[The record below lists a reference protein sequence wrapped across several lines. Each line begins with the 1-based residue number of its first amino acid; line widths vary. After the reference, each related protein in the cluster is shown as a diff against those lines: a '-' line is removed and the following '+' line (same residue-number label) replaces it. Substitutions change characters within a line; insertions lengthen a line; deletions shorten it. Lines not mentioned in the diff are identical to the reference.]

1 MITREQIETL
11 KSGIDSA
18 LGAIEDAL
26 EAQVYAEKLP
36 IVGDKLS
43 AAFQEGKDALKGI
56 RAVEDKIVGAINDI
70 LYVVD
75 NAQGIAE
82 AYVEDTINA
91 ALKTLGVGE
100 NTVQA
105 LVNGTEVTLTFSTH
119 QHYKYE
125 QSLATDLGL
134 PGLNLKTGGMAAAS
148 LDYDFNFTVGA
159 DIAGFFVQTDGSQPE
174 LSLGLTAS
182 TPDFGAST
190 QLGFMNFSATD
201 RDSTLDGYFAV
212 DLKDADNDGKLR
224 LSELNSD
231 FIDATFSG
239 VADIGVHLDA
249 NMGDAALPKASAD
262 LTVDWSFNNSV
273 VDVEDQNVTFGA
285 LPVVKFENVH
295 YDFGTVVED
304 FVKPILQKLEP
315 VLEPINQALAVL
327 RTDISFLKKLP
338 QWQTLFDRAGADV
351 GGKDASD
358 GNITLL
364 DFVKIAVP
372 DQNLVPLTQF
382 ISIVDDVVAWAEYFG
397 DLELGPDAYS
407 VDLDVGSFQMLSDIR
422 DTAFKLAEAAPT
434 VIKGAQDLTAFLAG
448 LNTGSWTQ
456 ADPETGQT
464 GQDVLEDMLLGDS
477 FSLPILTNPA
487 SAFSLL
493 VGGDAK
499 LFSLDLPAMS
509 FDLPSQDLL
518 SIPIFAG
525 LDVKVQ
531 GALGLAMDLA
541 FGYDT
546 RGLRQFVASDL
557 TDYATVLNGF
567 YVSDVDGDGVDV
579 PEAVIKAALN
589 LFVNATIG
597 VASAGGGGGIEGTV
611 TLDLN
616 DHVNGTPDDGRIYL
630 DEMAQSLLTNPFR
643 IFDASG
649 LVTAGLAAFVKVGGY
664 DIWRFTAPRITLA
677 EFNFSD
683 DPATAT
689 ATEPPPPPVLG
700 TLSNGLLTLNIGA
713 RAGERGLS
721 NNTDG
726 AETLAISGTGGGV
739 AVQGFG
745 RKQSFTGVT
754 GIVGDGG
761 AQNDEII
768 LDPGTTVAA
777 TLSGGAGMDYLFAG
791 AGADSLDGGADRD
804 FLEGHD
810 GDDTLLGGDGDDV
823 LDGGAGADSID
834 GGAGIDV
841 LTYESST
848 TAVTIDIAA
857 GTVSGGDADGDV
869 FTGIEVFE
877 GSNLADAG
885 DRITGSAG
893 DDAAFGLA
901 GDDQLDGKGGDDFLS
916 GGAGNDTLD
925 GGTGADTLAGGTG
938 EDLYY
943 VDDLG
948 DLADDAY
955 AGPAGGK
962 DLVIASV
969 DHTLTAEIE
978 DLTLVGSA
986 LRGTGNAL
994 ANVIRGTGGDN
1005 VLDGAGGA
1013 DTLHGG
1019 VGNDTYGFDSLDDRL
1034 VDGFNEG
1041 IDEIRLQTQTLADS
1055 TVFSLGA
1062 DGLTNIENLT
1072 LVDGAHAIVVR
1083 GNALANVLV
1092 GNSADDGIYGL
1103 VGSDTLRG
1111 GAGNDTLDGGT
1122 EIDVLDGGAGDD
1134 VLHVGNVGGG
1144 DTLTGGAGSDIFSF
1158 YSDTRDVYGAWE
1170 SSASS
1175 PTNPVT
1181 ITDFQGGGTAG
1192 GDFLKIRVPNA
1203 FLVFAGERAFDI
1215 ANTAAFQFPNQGD
1228 GLADVIYDH
1237 QGGNTRVAVDVNDD
1251 GVFGEKDLLVVLQG
1265 THTLTAADFTETFN
1279 AQRGTAGADRLE
1291 GAEDADRLY
1300 GIAGNDTL
1308 LGYGGDDYAEGDAG
1322 DDSLLGGDG
1331 SDWLRGGAGN
1341 DTLDGGDGDDSGTP
1355 ANGYQG
1361 GLYGGAGDDSI
1372 LGGAGNDNIYGGES
1386 SSDEADGNDTI
1397 DAGDGHDQVNAGAG
1411 ADLVRG
1417 GAGSDVLYGEAG
1429 DDRLEGGD
1437 GADALYG
1444 GLGNDTLDGGD
1455 GDDLRLSGDDGD
1467 DLVLGGAGNDR
1478 LYGEAGDDRLEG
1490 GSGNDTL
1497 EGAGGGDTLLG
1508 GEGDDDLS
1516 GDGVYADASGAA
1528 KGNVLDGG
1536 AGNDTLRLQSAG
1548 ATAGDTLT
1556 GGTGDDLFDIQTR
1569 PDLSASG
1576 TDAPS
1581 LITDFEGAGVAGGDR
1596 LKIAV
1601 YQNYSNT
1608 PVAQPLVWAG
1618 QASFG
1623 TDGRTLGNGGD
1634 GLIDVQYEHR
1644 DGQTLLAV
1652 DVDDDGTLGAGDL
1665 LVRFDGTL
1673 TLTDGDFV
1681 DSFSARRGSAGNDSL
1696 DGGPG
1701 PDILYGLG
1709 GDDTLVGGGG
1719 NDALNG
1725 GAGND
1730 SQDGGDGRDTL
1741 TGGGGND
1748 TLDGGDGIDDLRG
1761 GDGDDVLNGGDG
1773 DDYVTDYSSLSIGL
1787 HGEAGNDTLNGGA
1800 GNDLLDGGTGDD
1812 RLNGEDGGDRLAGG
1826 DGRDTLDGGAGND
1839 WLDGNDGDDRLD
1851 GGVGSD
1857 NLNGG
1862 AGNDSLYGGDGND
1875 DLSGGEGDDA
1885 LYGEAGNDMLWTDV
1899 GRDSLDG
1906 GIGND
1911 TLMAA
1916 GTGGGRLTGGA
1927 GSDLFQISNSGAP
1940 YDPSTSAAALVI
1952 TDFDESAGGDLLTLT
1967 LSTVGRLAFAGEGT
1981 IDAGSAND
1989 GLVDVA
1995 YHTAGGNT
2003 RVEVDL
2009 NDDGVIGAADAVF
2022 ELEGIHTLTETNF
2035 RDTFSVRRGTAG
2047 ADSLLGTAAGDLI
2060 YGVGGDDTILGTDG
2074 SDTLV
2079 GGAGNDSLDGG
2090 NDIDLLEGGDG
2101 DDVIDG
2107 GAGADHGYWSNMQ
2120 YRYGL
2125 YGGAGNDT
2133 LMGGSGNDQLDGG
2146 TGNDRLDGGTEDDL
2160 LDGGAGDDTLLGGDG
2175 RDGLYGGTGNDSLDG
2190 GDGADNLSGNDGDDA
2205 LSAGAGNDTLYG
2217 DDGNDTLLGGDGADR
2232 LDAGLG
2238 DDRLEGGAENDSL
2251 DGGAGADL
2259 LLGGAGNDTLDG
2271 GSHQSYYGTDGAD
2284 TLDGGDGNDLLVV
2297 NNSGGGDRL
2306 TGGAGTD
2313 VFLFREPRSPAEVKA
2328 STAFQAV
2335 SPAGSPVTITDFT
2348 PGTDTLKIAVAGGNL
2363 AFAGRIPFDIPLS
2376 GPSTGLPTA
2385 DDGLVDVFYD
2395 WFTADSADMTRIG
2408 VDLDDDGAI
2417 GAGDM
2422 VIQLQG
2428 RHSLTAADFT
2438 ETFYAQRGTAGD
2450 DSLRGTTAAET
2461 VYGVGGNDT
2470 IEGLAGNDT
2479 LFGGAGNDSL
2489 DGGEGSDALEGGIG
2503 NDSLDGGEGN
2513 DAPSN
2518 AYSYGDRSAGLFGG
2532 AGNDLLRGG
2541 AGDDAL
2547 FGEADNDTLKGED
2560 GDDALDGGDG
2570 ADSLGGGFGLDRL
2583 DGGAGNDSL
2592 DGGADD
2598 DTLNGGLGDD
2608 SLFGSVGDDRL
2619 DGDTGNDTLDGGLG
2633 RDSLYGGEG
2642 MDVFVY
2648 RSPDDGGDEIMSFDT
2663 GTFGDRIDLT
2673 PLLAGIGYSGSD
2685 PLGDGVIR
2693 LTDAGPATVTVEVL
2707 SNGSYVQ
2714 LASVTGYGG
2723 GFSAQTLAGNLRFAA
2738 NQAPQAE
2745 ADREV
2750 TVDEDSAAVVLNIAA
2765 PTDADGDTLTVL
2777 ITGLPNAGFGTVRLA
2792 SGEAVSYNDLLTPAQ
2807 LAGLTFTPS
2816 QNANGAAGALT
2827 YTVGDGKGG
2836 AAAQTITFDIQPVND
2851 QPTASGDAELTV
2863 SPDQPAVWMR
2873 IGYPSDADG
2882 DELTIKVTGLP
2893 TGGTVHLNERILAVD
2908 DLLTAS
2914 ELGALTF
2921 TVGAQTGRAAG
2932 RFTYE
2937 VQDGHGGQATGAVD
2951 IKVDIPLPTLEIAV
2965 GDAVRSE
2972 STGGETTFT
2981 FLITRSGD
2989 TSDESSVDWSVSGF
3003 GIDAADGADFG
3014 GTLPSG
3020 TVRFAV
3026 GESSQ
3031 TVSVSVSGDSAL
3043 EPDENFV
3050 VDLANPV
3057 GATLTGWTAVGTIL
3071 NDDAPAGETATTL
3084 DIAPETGTVASGDE
3098 GAALT
3103 FLVTRS
3109 GDLSGSTTVSYAV
3122 AGTGPNPVVANDF
3135 TGGSLPQGTVIFAP
3149 GEQTAR
3155 ITVAVQP
3162 DGSVEA
3168 DEMFTVTLTSAAGG
3182 TIRAPYAVGVIRN
3195 DDTVPAGPATTLS
3208 IAAEAGGAAYEG
3220 NKGTAPVTFLVT
3232 RSGDLSG
3239 TTTVAYAVA
3248 GSGLAPA
3255 AADDFAGTVL
3265 PHGTVTFAPGE
3276 ETARITV
3283 TFQGDTVVEG
3293 DETFTVTLS
3302 DATGAAIL
3310 TPSATGTIRN
3320 EDVATGGGSQPI
3332 GDETVGEVV
3341 VHTRQGTAP
3350 SGINLPFV
3358 ETEIDQDV
3366 PQNDSGDGVTVALM
3380 RDGGNAPLLQ
3390 ATVSPGGRIT
3400 AYGPQSTVDSGQLA
3414 GIVES
3419 MLATNLP
3426 NGQGASIKEAIQG
3439 FANGAGNGGQMTVRA
3454 LTPIGTGAITITG
3467 SSGTGAPRETL
3478 IFNMSSAPG
3487 GSVILNEVDVVVV
3500 VGSGSFTGGAGNSL
3514 TIGDSSSQHINLGP
3528 GDDTT
3533 RGGGGNDVVAST
3545 TGRDLLSGDEGNDTI
3560 HGGADE
3566 DTLLGGDG
3574 NDLIGGGTGDDLIS
3588 GDDGNDVL
3596 VGEDGSDAA
3605 IGGAG
3610 DDVLFGMAG
3619 ADLLTGD
3626 AGIDTIVGGDG
3637 NDSILGGTGHDLI
3650 GGGDGDDL
3658 IDGGDE
3664 NDTLIGEAGNDTL
3677 FGGAGDDLLWGFG
3690 GDDWLIGGDGRDTFA
3705 FMLDGGNDLV
3715 FGFNPDEDLL
3725 GFGILG
3731 MDLAQLMANAR
3742 TVGGNTVF
3750 TLLDKS
3756 TITVVGVTGVTNA
3769 WFS

>member
-18 LGAIEDAL
+18 LGTIEDAL
-26 EAQVYAEKLP
+26 EAQVFAEKLP
-36 IVGDKLS
+36 LVGDKLS

-82 AYVEDTINA
+82 AYVEDKINA
-91 ALKTLGVGE
+91 ALKTLGVDE
-100 NTVQA
+100 NTVHA

-119 QHYKYE
+119 QHYEYE

-134 PGLNLKTGGMAAAS
+134 PGLALQTGGTAAAA
-148 LDYDFNFTVGA
+148 LDYDFDFTVGA
-159 DIAGFFVQTDGSQPE
+159 DTTGFFVQTDGAQPE
-174 LSLGLTAS
+174 LSLGLHAS
-182 TPDFGAST
+182 TPDFAAST

-201 RDSTLDGYFAV
+201 RNSTLDGSFAV
-212 DLKDADNDGKLR
+212 NLKDANNDGKLR

-262 LTVDWSFNNSV
+262 LAVDWSFNNSV
-273 VDVEDQNVTFGA
+273 VDVNDQNVTFGA

-304 FVKPILQKLEP
+304 FIKPILHKIEP
-315 VLEPINQALAVL
+315 VLQPINQALAVL

-338 QWQTLFDRAGADV
+338 GWETLFDRAGADV
-351 GGKDASD
+351 GGKDAPD

-364 DFVKIAVP
+364 DFIKIAVP

-382 ISIVDDVVAWAEYFG
+382 IGIVDDVVSWAEYFG
-397 DLELGPDAYS
+397 GLDLGPDAYS
-407 VDLDVGSFQMLSDIR
+407 VDLDVGTFQMLSDIR

-456 ADPETGQT
+456 ADPKTGQT
-464 GQDVLEDMLLGDS
+464 GQDVLKSMLLGNS

-509 FDLPSQDLL
+509 FEIPSQDLL

-531 GALGLAMDLA
+531 GALGIAMDLA

-546 RGLRQFVASDL
+546 RGLRQFIASDL
-557 TDYATVLNGF
+557 KDYAAVLNGL
-567 YVSDVDGDGVDV
+567 YVSDVDADGVDV

-589 LFVNATIG
+589 LVVNATIG
-597 VASAGGGGGIEGTV
+597 VASAGGGGGIEGIIN
-611 TLDLN
+611 LDLN

-630 DEMAQSLLTNPFR
+630 DEMAQALLSNPFK

-664 DIWRFTAPRITLA
+664 DTWRFTSPRITLA

-700 TLSNGLLTLNIGA
+700 SLAGGVLTLNIGA

-721 NNTDG
+721 NNSDG
-726 AETLAISGTGGGV
+726 AETLAIAGTGS
-739 AVQGFG
+739 ALTVQGFG

-761 AQNDEII
+761 AQDDEII
-768 LDPGTTVAA
+768 LDPATTVSA

-791 AGADSLDGGADRD
+791 AGNDSLDGGADRD

-810 GDDTLLGGDGDDV
+810 GNDTLLGGDGDDV

-841 LTYESST
+841 LTYESSSA
-848 TAVTIDIAA
+848 AVTIDIGA
-857 GTVSGGDADGDV
+857 GTVSGGDADGDA

-877 GSNLADAG
+877 GSNLAGAG
-885 DRITGSAG
+885 DHITGSAG

-901 GDDQLDGKGGDDFLS
+901 GDDRLDGLGGNDFLS

-938 EDLYY
+938 DDLYY
-943 VDDLG
+943 VDNLG

-955 AGPAGGK
+955 AGPAGGT

-994 ANVIRGTGGDN
+994 ANVIRGTDGDN

-1013 DTLHGG
+1013 DTLYGG

-1034 VDGFNEG
+1034 VDGFNQG
-1041 IDEIRLQTQTLADS
+1041 TDEIRLQTQGLADKD
-1055 TVFSLGA
+1055 VFSLGA

-1083 GNALANVLV
+1083 GNTLANVLV
-1092 GNSADDGIYGL
+1092 GNGADDEIYGL

-1122 EIDVLDGGAGDD
+1122 EVDVLDGGDGDD
-1134 VLHVGNVGGG
+1134 VLYVGNVGGG

-1192 GDFLKIRVPNA
+1192 GDLLKVRVPGA
-1203 FLVFAGERAFDI
+1203 FLVFAGEHPFDV
-1215 ANTAAFQFPNQGD
+1215 ANTAAFQFPNHGD

-1251 GVFGEKDLLVVLQG
+1251 GVFGEKDLLIVLQG

-1291 GAEDADRLY
+1291 GNDDPDRLY

-1308 LGYGGDDYAEGDAG
+1308 LGQGGDDYAEGDAG
-1322 DDSLLGGDG
+1322 DDSLVGGDG

-1341 DTLDGGDGDDSGTP
+1341 DTLDGGDGDDAGTP
-1355 ANGYQG
+1355 ANGYRG

-1372 LGGAGNDNIYGGES
+1372 LGGAGNDDIYGGDPSGDDS
-1386 SSDEADGNDTI
+1386 SGDEVDGNDTI
-1397 DAGDGHDQVNAGAG
+1397 DAGDGHDQVYAGGG

-1417 GAGSDVLYGEAG
+1417 GAGNDVLYGEAG

-1437 GADALYG
+1437 GADNLYG

-1455 GDDLRLSGDDGD
+1455 GDDMFLSGEDGD

-1497 EGAGGGDTLLG
+1497 EGAAGGDTLLG
-1508 GEGDDDLS
+1508 GDGDDDLS
-1516 GDGVYADASGAA
+1516 GDGVYADANDAA

-1548 ATAGDTLT
+1548 ATAGDTLS
-1556 GGTGDDLFDIQTR
+1556 GGAGDDLFDIQTR
-1569 PDLSASG
+1569 SGLSVSGPDV
-1576 TDAPS
+1576 PS
-1581 LITDFEGAGVAGGDR
+1581 LITDFEGAGIAGGDR

-1601 YQNYSNT
+1601 YQTYSNI

-1618 QASFG
+1618 EASFG

-1634 GLIDVQYEHR
+1634 GLIDVLYEHR
-1644 DGQTLLAV
+1644 DGQTLLAA
-1652 DVDDDGTLGAGDL
+1652 DVDDDGVLGAGDL

-1673 TLTDGDFV
+1673 SLSAGDFV
-1681 DSFSARRGSAGNDSL
+1681 DSFSAQRGGAGNDSLAGTDAPDILYGVGGDDTLVGAGGNDTLNGGVGNDSL
-1696 DGGPG
+1696 DGGDG
-1701 PDILYGLG
+1701 RDRL
-1709 GDDTLVGGGG
+1709 D
-1719 NDALNG
+1719 G

-1730 SQDGGDGRDTL
+1730 S
-1741 TGGGGND
+1741 
-1748 TLDGGDGIDDLRG
+1748 LDGGDGIDDLHG
-1761 GDGDDVLNGGDG
+1761 GDGDDILNGGDG
-1773 DDYVTDYSSLSIGL
+1773 DDYVSDYSSQSIGL
-1787 HGEAGNDTLNGGA
+1787 HGEAGNDTLNGGG

-1812 RLNGEDGGDRLAGG
+1812 RLNGDDGNDWLVGG

-1839 WLDGNDGDDRLD
+1839 WLDGAAGDDRLD
-1851 GGVGSD
+1851 GGVGND

-1862 AGNDSLYGGDGND
+1862 EGNDSLYGGDGND
-1875 DLSGGEGDDA
+1875 DLSGGEGDNA
-1885 LYGEAGNDMLWTDV
+1885 LYGEAGNDVLWT
-1899 GRDSLDG
+1899 GTGHDSLDG
-1906 GIGND
+1906 GDGND
-1911 TLMAA
+1911 TLVASGA
-1916 GTGGGRLTGGA
+1916 GGGRLTGGA
-1927 GSDLFQISNSGAP
+1927 GSDLFQISTSGAP
-1940 YDPSTSAAALVI
+1940 YDPSTGAAALVV
-1952 TDFDESAGGDLLTLT
+1952 TDFDESTGGDALTLT
-1967 LSTVGRLAFAGEGT
+1967 LSTVAKLAFAGPGT
-1981 IDAGSAND
+1981 IDAGYAND

-1995 YHTAGGNT
+1995 YHVVGGNT

-2009 NDDGVIGAADAVF
+2009 DDDGAIGSADAVF
-2022 ELEGIHTLTETNF
+2022 DLEGIHALTEANF
-2035 RDTFSVRRGTAG
+2035 RDTFTVRRGTAG
-2047 ADSLLGTAAGDLI
+2047 ADSLVGTGAGDII
-2060 YGVGGDDTILGTDG
+2060 YGVGGDDTIQGGDG
-2074 SDTLV
+2074 SDTLM

-2090 NDIDLLEGGDG
+2090 NDADLLEGGDG
-2101 DDVIDG
+2101 DDVID
-2107 GAGADHGYWSNMQ
+2107 AGDGNDQTYWSNIQ

-2133 LMGGSGNDQLDGG
+2133 LRGGVGDDQLDGG
-2146 TGNDRLDGGTEDDL
+2146 TGNDSLDGGTENDQ

-2190 GDGADNLSGNDGDDA
+2190 GEGADNLSGNDGDD
-2205 LSAGAGNDTLYG
+2205 LVSGGSGNDALYG
-2217 DDGNDTLLGGDGADR
+2217 DDGKDTLLGGDGADR
-2232 LDAGLG
+2232 LDGGLG
-2238 DDRLEGGAENDSL
+2238 DDRLDGGTEDDSL

-2271 GSHQSYYGTDGAD
+2271 GSHQGYSGTDGAD
-2284 TLDGGDGNDLLVV
+2284 TLDGGEGDDLLVV
-2297 NNSGGGDRL
+2297 TNSGGGDRL
-2306 TGGAGTD
+2306 TGGTGTD
-2313 VFLFREPRSPAEVKA
+2313 VFLFRETRSLAEVKA
-2328 STAFQAV
+2328 STAIQAV
-2335 SPAGSPVTITDFT
+2335 SPAGNPATVTDFT
-2348 PGTDTLKIAVAGGNL
+2348 AGTDKLKIAFAGGNL
-2363 AFAGRIPFDIPLS
+2363 AFAGRIPFD
-2376 GPSTGLPTA
+2376 GASTGLPTA

-2395 WFTADSADMTRIG
+2395 WFTADGADMTRVG
-2408 VDLDDDGAI
+2408 VDMDDDGAI

-2450 DSLRGTTAAET
+2450 DSLRGTTTAET

-2489 DGGEGSDALEGGIG
+2489 DGGEGSDALDGGTG
-2503 NDSLDGGEGN
+2503 DDTLDGGEGN
-2513 DAPSN
+2513 DAPTN
-2518 AYSYGDRSAGLFGG
+2518 AYYYGDRSAGLFGG

-2547 FGEADNDTLKGED
+2547 FGEADNDTLKGDD
-2560 GDDALDGGDG
+2560 GDDVLDGGDG
-2570 ADSLGGGFGLDRL
+2570 ADRLEGGFGLDRL

-2592 DGGADD
+2592 DGGADND
-2598 DTLNGGLGDD
+2598 MLNGGLGDD
-2608 SLFGSVGDDRL
+2608 SLFGSVGNDRL
-2619 DGDTGNDTLDGGLG
+2619 DGDAGNDTLDGGLG

-2648 RSPDDGGDEIMSFDT
+2648 RSPDDGSDEIASFDT
-2663 GTFGDRIDLT
+2663 GIFGDIIDLT
-2673 PLLAGIGYSGSD
+2673 PLLAGMGYGGID
-2685 PLGDGVIR
+2685 PLGDGTIR
-2693 LTDAGPATVTVEVL
+2693 LTDAGPSTVSVEVL
-2707 SNGSYVQ
+2707 SNGLYVQ

-2723 GFSAQTLAGNLRFAA
+2723 GFSAQTLKGNLRFVA
-2738 NQAPQAE
+2738 NQSPRAE
-2745 ADREV
+2745 ADRTV
-2750 TVDEDSAAVVLNIAA
+2750 TVAEDSAPTALNIAT
-2765 PTDADGDTLTVL
+2765 PTDADGDALSVL
-2777 ITGLPNAGFGTVRLA
+2777 ITGLPGYGRGTIRLA
-2792 SGEAVSYNDLLTPAQ
+2792 SGEEVSYNDTLTPAQ

-2816 QNANGAAGALT
+2816 PNMNGAAGALT

-2836 AAAQTITFDIQPVND
+2836 AATQTITFDIQPVND
-2851 QPTASGDAELTV
+2851 LPTTAGDEELTV
-2863 SPDQPAVWMR
+2863 TPGQPAVFMG
-2873 IGYPSDADG
+2873 IGHPSDADG
-2882 DELTIKVTGLP
+2882 DELTVKVTGLP
-2893 TGGTVHLNERILAVD
+2893 TGGTVRLNDRVLAVD
-2908 DLLTAS
+2908 DLLTTS

-2921 TVGAQTGRAAG
+2921 TVGEKTGRAAG

-2937 VQDGHGGQATGAVD
+2937 VQDGHGGQATGSVG
-2951 IKVDIPLPTLEIAV
+2951 ITVDIPVPTLEIAA

-2972 STGGETTFT
+2972 GTGTATTFT
-2981 FLITRSGD
+2981 FLVTRSGD
-2989 TSDESSVDWSVSGF
+2989 VSDESSVDWSVAGF
-3003 GIDAADGADFG
+3003 GFDSATAEDFG
-3014 GTLPSG
+3014 GAMPSG
-3020 TVRFAV
+3020 TVRFAA
-3026 GESSQ
+3026 GE
-3031 TVSVSVSGDSAL
+3031 TAKTIAIAVAGDSAL
-3043 EPDENFV
+3043 EPDESFV
-3050 VDLANPV
+3050 VDLTNPV
-3057 GATLTGWTAVGTIL
+3057 GATLAGWTATGTIL
-3071 NDDAPAGETATTL
+3071 NDDAPTGDAATTL
-3084 DIAPETGTVASGDE
+3084 DIAPEAGTVAGGDE
-3098 GAALT
+3098 GAPLT
-3103 FLVTRS
+3103 FLVTRT
-3109 GDLSGSTTVSYAV
+3109 GDLGGSTTVAYTV
-3122 AGTGPNPVVANDF
+3122 AGTGPAPATADDF
-3135 TGGSLPQGTVIFAP
+3135 AGGTLPQGTVTFAP
-3149 GEQTAR
+3149 GQETAR
-3155 ITVAVQP
+3155 ITLAVQP
-3162 DGSVEA
+3162 DGAVET
-3168 DEMFTVTLTSAAGG
+3168 DEMFTVTLTDATGG
-3182 TIRAPYAVGVIRN
+3182 TIRMPYAVGVIRN
-3195 DDTVPAGPATTLS
+3195 DDTVPTSPGTTVS
-3208 IAAEAGGAAYEG
+3208 IAAEAGGVAFEG
-3220 NKGTAPVTFLVT
+3220 NDGLASFTFLVT
-3232 RSGDLSG
+3232 RIGDLSG
-3239 TTTVAYAVA
+3239 AATVAYAVA
-3248 GSGLAPA
+3248 GTGPTPA
-3255 AADDFAGTVL
+3255 TADDFTGSTL
-3265 PHGTVTFAPGE
+3265 PQGTVTFAAGQ

-3283 TFQGDTVVEG
+3283 AVQGDATVEG

-3302 DATGAAIL
+3302 DAVGATIG
-3310 TPSATGTIRN
+3310 TPSATATIRN
-3320 EDVATGGGSQPI
+3320 EDIPTGGGSQPV
-3332 GDETVGEVV
+3332 GDETVGDIV
-3341 VHTRQGTAP
+3341 VHTRPGTAP
-3350 SGINLPFV
+3350 SGIDLPFV
-3358 ETEIDQDV
+3358 ETAIDQDV
-3366 PQNDSGDGVTVALM
+3366 PQGDGNGVTVALM

-3390 ATVSPGGRIT
+3390 ATVSTGGRIT
-3400 AYGPQSTVDSGQLA
+3400 AVGPQSTVDSTQLT
-3414 GIVES
+3414 GVIDG
-3419 MLATNLP
+3419 MLATYLP
-3426 NGQGASIKEAIQG
+3426 SGQGSAIRDAIET
-3439 FANGAGNGGQMTVRA
+3439 FAAGAGGGTPMTVRA
-3454 LTPIGTGAITITG
+3454 LTPSGSGAITITG
-3467 SSGTGAPRETL
+3467 SAGTGAPREAL
-3478 IFNMSSAPG
+3478 IFNMGSAPG
-3487 GSVILNEVDVVVV
+3487 GSIVLNEVDVVVV

-3514 TIGDSSSQHINLGP
+3514 TIGDSSSQYINLGP

-3533 RGGGGNDVVAST
+3533 RGGAGDDVVAST
-3545 TGRDLLSGDEGNDTI
+3545 TGRDLLSGDEGNDTV

-3574 NDLIGGGTGDDLIS
+3574 NDLVGGGTGDDLIS
-3588 GDDGNDVL
+3588 GDAGNDTLIGEDGNDT
-3596 VGEDGSDAA
+3596 A
-3605 IGGAG
+3605 IGGLG

-3619 ADLLTGD
+3619 NDLLTGD
-3626 AGIDTIVGGDG
+3626 AGADTMVGGDG
-3637 NDSILGGTGHDLI
+3637 NDSLLGGAGADLI
-3650 GGGDGDDL
+3650 GGGEGDDL
-3658 IDGGDE
+3658 IDGGDG
-3664 NDTLIGEAGNDTL
+3664 NDALVGEAGNDTL
-3677 FGGAGDDLLWGFG
+3677 FGGAGDDVLWGFG
-3690 GDDWLIGGDGRDTFA
+3690 GDDWLIGGAGKDIFA
-3705 FMLDGGNDLV
+3705 FTLGGGNDYV
-3715 FGFNPDEDLL
+3715 FEFNADDDLL
-3725 GFGILG
+3725 GFAIPGL
-3731 MDLAQLMANAR
+3731 DLAQLSANAR

-3750 TLLDKS
+3750 TLSDNS
-3756 TITVVGVTGVTNA
+3756 TITVVGVTGVTSA